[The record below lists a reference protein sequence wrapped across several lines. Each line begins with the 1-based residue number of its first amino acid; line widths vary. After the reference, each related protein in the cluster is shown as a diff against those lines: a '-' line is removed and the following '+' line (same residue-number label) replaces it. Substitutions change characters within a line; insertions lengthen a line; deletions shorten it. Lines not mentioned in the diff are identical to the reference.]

1 MAGDNP
7 TKTPAKMIAIA
18 CQGGG
23 THAAFTWGV
32 LGEILK
38 TKQAWDAEPDGGATF
53 NVVAVSGTS
62 AGALCALATF
72 YGMAP
77 NTADPSCGSIDKAI
91 ERLDFLWTT
100 FAATTPVE
108 SAFNQLVGTL
118 LELRAQG
125 VPFPASD
132 PYAVY
137 AGVGLSALAK
147 LGARPVYLEFPAL
160 LEELCPHF
168 GAIDWNAVA
177 ARDIRV
183 LAGAIEILSGN
194 FEIFDSDKTLEEMG
208 LLGAP
213 PTNQY
218 EETRWRMRRAI
229 SLEGVAASGTLPEVL
244 PAQVIPNQSFP
255 VCGSGKAVIRPG
267 YYWDGLY
274 SQNPPIRD
282 LLETANKEHKPDEIW
297 VVRIN
302 PQEFRPG
309 AERLSLEDIRDRE
322 NDLAGNLSLNQE
334 LDHILTVNRWLD
346 KYANGNPLLARYKPI
361 AVRTIKMTRET
372 AWGLRHTTKFDR
384 SPEHL
389 ARLRQEGQEIAR
401 QWLQGWR
408 TQGSD
413 FAHYPDDARYPEPAA
428 G

>member
-1 MAGDNP
+1 MA
-7 TKTPAKMIAIA
+7 AKKIAIA

-38 TKQAWDAEPDGGATF
+38 AKQAWGAQGDPASF
-53 NVVAVSGTS
+53 EIVAVSGTS

-72 YGMAP
+72 YGLAP
-77 NTADPSCGSIDKAI
+77 NAADPGCGSIDKAI

-100 FAATTPVE
+100 FAATTPAE
-108 SAFNQLVGTL
+108 NGFNQLVGTL
-118 LELRAQG
+118 LEMRAQG
-125 VPFPASD
+125 VPFPSSD
-132 PYAVY
+132 PYASY
-137 AGVGLSALAK
+137 AAIGMSALSM
-147 LGARPVYLEFPAL
+147 LGARPVYLQFRAL
-160 LEELCPHF
+160 LEALCPHF
-168 GAIDWNAVA
+168 DAIDWKAVA
-177 ARDIRV
+177 DRDLRV

-208 LLGAP
+208 LLSP
-213 PTNQY
+213 PPKNQY

-229 SLEGVAASGTLPEVL
+229 SLAGVAASGTLPEVL
-244 PAQVIPNQSFP
+244 PAQVIPDMSFP
-255 VCGSGKAVIRPG
+255 VCGQGKSVVRNG

-282 LLETANKEHKPDEIW
+282 LLETPNKEHKPDEIW
-297 VVRIN
+297 VIRIN
-302 PQEFRPG
+302 PQEFRPD

-346 KYANGNPLLARYKPI
+346 KYAGDTPLLTRYKPI

-372 AWGLRHTTKFDR
+372 AWGLRHTSKFDR
-384 SPEHL
+384 SAEHL

-401 QWLQGWR
+401 QWLHDWR

>member
-1 MAGDNP
+1 MA
-7 TKTPAKMIAIA
+7 AKKIAIA

-38 TKQAWDAEPDGGATF
+38 TKQAWATHPGSSSTF
-53 NVVAVSGTS
+53 DIIAISGTS
-62 AGALCALATF
+62 AGALCALATW
-72 YGMAP
+72 YGLAP

-100 FAATTPVE
+100 FAATTPIE
-108 SAFNQLVGTL
+108 SAHNQLVGTL
-118 LELRAQG
+118 LQLRDQG

-137 AGVGLSALAK
+137 TGVGLSALSL
-147 LGARPVYLEFPAL
+147 LGARPVYLQFPAL
-160 LEELCPHF
+160 LEALCPHF
-168 GAIDWNAVA
+168 DAIDWKKLA
-177 ARDIRV
+177 ARDLRV

-208 LLGAP
+208 LIGPP

-255 VCGSGKAVIRPG
+255 VRGPGKAIIRNG

-274 SQNPPIRD
+274 SQNPPVRD
-282 LLETANKEHKPDEIW
+282 LLETSNKEHKPDEIW
-297 VVRIN
+297 VIRIN
-302 PQEFRPG
+302 PQEFRPEG
-309 AERLSLEDIRDRE
+309 ERLSLEDIRDRE

-346 KYANGNPLLARYKPI
+346 KYVADNPLLARYKPI
-361 AVRTIKMTRET
+361 VVRTIKMTRET
-372 AWGLRHTTKFDR
+372 AWGLRHTSKFDR

-389 ARLRQEGQEIAR
+389 ARLRQEGEQIAR
-401 QWLQGWR
+401 QWLSDWR
-408 TQGSD
+408 TLGPA

-428 G
+428 

>member
-1 MAGDNP
+1 MAA
-7 TKTPAKMIAIA
+7 KKPAKMIAIA

-23 THAAFTWGV
+23 THAAFSWGV

-38 TKQAWDAEPDGGATF
+38 TKKAWDAEGDGGRFEIA
-53 NVVAVSGTS
+53 AISGTS

-72 YGMAP
+72 YGLAP

-100 FAATTPVE
+100 FAATTPIE
-108 SAFNQLVGTL
+108 TAYNQLVGNL

-137 AGVGLSALAK
+137 AGLGLSALSM
-147 LGARPVYLEFPAL
+147 LGARPVYLQFPAL
-160 LEELCPHF
+160 LEALCPNF
-168 GAIDWNAVA
+168 DAVDWKAVA
-177 ARDIRV
+177 EWDLRV

-194 FEIFDSDKTLEEMG
+194 FEIFDSDKTLEERG
-208 LLGAP
+208 LIEAP
-213 PTNQY
+213 TTSQY

-255 VCGSGKAVIRPG
+255 VCGPGKAVTRNG
-267 YYWDGLY
+267 HYWDGLY

-282 LLETANKEHKPDEIW
+282 LLETSNKEHKPDEIW
-297 VVRIN
+297 VIRIN

-309 AERLSLEDIRDRE
+309 EERLSLEDIRDRE

-346 KYANGNPLLARYKPI
+346 KYAADNPLLARYKPI
-361 AVRTIKMTRET
+361 VVRTIKMTRET
-372 AWGLRHTTKFDR
+372 AWGLRHTSKFDR
-384 SPEHL
+384 SVEHL
-389 ARLRQEGQEIAR
+389 ARLRQEGREIAR
-401 QWLQGWR
+401 QWLSDWR
-408 TQGSD
+408 TLGPD
-413 FAHYPDDARYPEPAA
+413 FAHYPDDARYPEGAP
-428 G
+428 

>member
-1 MAGDNP
+1 MA
-7 TKTPAKMIAIA
+7 AKKIAIA

-38 TKQAWDAEPDGGATF
+38 AKQAWGAQADPASF
-53 NVVAVSGTS
+53 EIVAVSGTS

-72 YGMAP
+72 YGLAP
-77 NTADPSCGSIDKAI
+77 NAADAGCGSIDKAI

-108 SAFNQLVGTL
+108 AGFNQLVGTL
-118 LELRAQG
+118 LEMRSQG
-125 VPFPASD
+125 VPFPSSD
-132 PYAVY
+132 PYASY
-137 AGVGLSALAK
+137 AAIGMSALSM
-147 LGARPVYLEFPAL
+147 LGARPVYLQFRAL
-160 LEELCPHF
+160 LEALCPHF
-168 GAIDWNAVA
+168 DAIDWKAVHD
-177 ARDIRV
+177 RDLRV

-208 LLGAP
+208 LLGP
-213 PTNQY
+213 PPKNQY

-229 SLEGVAASGTLPEVL
+229 SLAGVAASGTLPEVL
-244 PAQVIPNQSFP
+244 PAQVIPDMSFP
-255 VCGSGKAVIRPG
+255 VCGSGQAIVRDG

-282 LLETANKEHKPDEIW
+282 LLETPNKEHKPDEIW
-297 VVRIN
+297 VIRIN
-302 PQEFRPG
+302 PQEFRPD

-334 LDHILTVNRWLD
+334 LDHILTVNRWLER
-346 KYANGNPLLARYKPI
+346 YAGDNPLLARYKPI

-372 AWGLRHTTKFDR
+372 AWGLRHTSKFDR
-384 SPEHL
+384 SAEHL

-401 QWLQGWR
+401 QWLSDWR
-408 TQGSD
+408 TQGAG
-413 FAHYPDDARYPEPAA
+413 FAHYPDDARYPESGQRIA
-428 G
+428 